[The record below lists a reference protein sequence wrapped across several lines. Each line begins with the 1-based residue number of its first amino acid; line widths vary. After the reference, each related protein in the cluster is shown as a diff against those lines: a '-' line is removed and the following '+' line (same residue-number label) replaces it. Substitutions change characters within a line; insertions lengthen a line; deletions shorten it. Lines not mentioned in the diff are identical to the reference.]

1 MNGGS
6 AGKLYTPQL
15 LSLATQLAAF
25 PLDREFTRGAT
36 RRSRSCGS
44 VLEIGID
51 TDTNGQICNIG
62 LKVSACAVGQA
73 SAALLAQS
81 AVGRTRADIAA
92 AAAGIEAWLGGAGDP
107 PDWPGLAE
115 LAGAQPHAGRHEALL
130 LSWKAACDALSNAEH
145 AG

>member
-1 MNGGS
+1 MNGS
-6 AGKLYTPQL
+6 PVGKLYTPQML
-15 LSLATQLAAF
+15 ALATQLADF
-25 PLDREFTRGAT
+25 PLDRKFAHGAT

-51 TDTNGQICNIG
+51 TDPGGRISKLG
-62 LKVSACAVGQA
+62 MKVSACAVGQA
-73 SAALLAQS
+73 SAAVLAQS
-81 AVGRTRADIAA
+81 AIGRTGADMAA
-92 AAAGIEAWLGGAGDP
+92 AAAGVEAWLAGEGDL

-115 LAGAQPHAGRHEALL
+115 LAGAQPYAGRHEALL